1 MCSSLCR
8 IQLNSCALAGLLLPP
23 PLERQLVGMGP
34 EFNEFPDTY
43 RHVSR
48 LGIKSL
54 EQAVGGTRGTV
65 NANDDKIKKPHGIIS
80 CEYVT
85 NILEVNPR
93 RIFDEGEV
101 FLSVQS
107 KHEAAK
113 A

>member
-1 MCSSLCR
+1 M
-8 IQLNSCALAGLLLPP
+8 G
-23 PLERQLVGMGP
+23 ERHCHTRVAAESATRRRLLVGMGP

-85 NILEVNPR
+85 NILEDFAWPR
-93 RIFDEGEV
+93 HANIYRSCV
-101 FLSVQS
+101 L
-107 KHEAAK
+107 
-113 A
+113 